1 MNTLTTS
8 SESSTTVSV
17 LMDKLAQAC
26 SQLVDALVMTFDK
39 ISEHGVKTIQGVVS
53 GIKSLYVDVI
63 IVQLNQIATLLREL
77 KQSKEYSEG
86 DHTQKLIQFQKNELM
101 NRLSTH
107 TFFRE
112 NFARRVNEIFN

>member
-1 MNTLTTS
+1 
-8 SESSTTVSV
+8 
-17 LMDKLAQAC
+17 MDKLAQAC

-39 ISEHGVKTIQGVVS
+39 ISEHGVKTIQSVVS

-63 IVQLNQIATLLREL
+63 IVQLNQIAALLREL
-77 KQSKEYSEG
+77 RQHGEVE
-86 DHTQKLIQFQKNELM
+86 HTQKLIQFQKNELM